1 MRKFKILTLILFLQF
16 VAFGQTKLLT
26 VEDASGMNRA
36 LFPKTLRNLQW
47 KGTSDYFTYID
58 NNSLLSGH
66 VSSESRETILTLAK
80 LNSLLKNLDSDT
92 LKQFPSVTWLSSDKF
107 MFSLQ
112 QRIFTFEPDTGSLV
126 KVNAYPDKAANIDMD
141 QNTLSVAYTLE
152 NNLYIAIDNQQIKVT
167 NDHDKGIINGQAV
180 HRNEFGIN
188 QGTFWSPKGNYLAF
202 YRMDETM
209 VTDYPL
215 VNIAS
220 RPAELKNIKY
230 PMAGMT
236 SHQVTVGVFDPRTKE
251 TVFMKTG
258 DPKEQYLTCVTWS
271 PDEQSVYIALLNRD
285 QNHLKLNQYDAQT
298 GAFIQ
303 TLLEETDKEYV
314 EPEHPLYFL
323 NSRPDRFIW
332 FSERDGYSHLYLYS
346 TDGILIRQITDGS
359 WNVSEFLGTDPSD
372 EKVFY
377 LSNELSPVQ
386 QHIYSKDLTSDVTR
400 KYSKLKGT
408 HSAILNK
415 SGQYLIDINSSWSE
429 HIANEYDLINNK
441 GRIVQVLQDNS
452 DPLKEYK
459 LGETTVFTIRGRHS
473 DDLYCR
479 MIKPI
484 DFDPSKKYPV
494 FLYVYGGPHSQ
505 LVTDSWL
512 AGAGLF
518 LNYMAQQG
526 YVVFTLDNRG
536 TDNRGMSFEQA
547 IFRNLGAAEV
557 EDQMSGVE
565 YLVTLDFVDPSRIGV
580 NGWSYGGFMTISMML
595 RHPEAFKAGVCG
607 GPVTDWK
614 YYEVMYGER
623 YMDTPETNPEGYRAS
638 SLLDMAGNLK
648 GKLLLIHGTEDPT
661 VVWQQSLDF
670 IDQSV
675 KAGVDVDYF
684 VYPGHG
690 HGVGGKDRV
699 HLNQKIIDYFKEN
712 L

>member
-1 MRKFKILTLILFLQF
+1 MKKINILGLILLIPLFTS
-16 VAFGQTKLLT
+16 AQTKLLT

-36 LFPKTLRNLQW
+36 LMPKTLRNLQW

-58 NNSLLSGH
+58 NNDLVAGH
-66 VSSESRETILTLAK
+66 VSSESRETILNLAT
-80 LNSLLKNLDSDT
+80 LNSLLKEKGTDT
-92 LKQFPSVTWLSSDKF
+92 LKQFPPVTWLSSDKF
-107 MFSLQ
+107 MFSLRQ
-112 QRIFTFEPDTGSLV
+112 KVFTFEPDTGLLV
-126 KVNAYPDKAANIDMD
+126 KANSYPDKAENVDID

-152 NNLYIAIDNQQIKVT
+152 NNVWIAIDNQQIRVT
-167 NDHDKGIINGQAV
+167 DDRDKGIVNGQSV

-188 QGTFWSPKGNYLAF
+188 KGTFWSPKGNFLAF

-215 VNIAS
+215 VSITS
-220 RPAELKNIKY
+220 RPAEVKNIKY

-236 SHQVTVGVFDPRTKE
+236 SHQVTVGVFDPATGE
-251 TVFMKTG
+251 TVFLKTG
-258 DPKEQYLTCVTWS
+258 EPKDQYLTCVTWS
-271 PDEQSVYIALLNRD
+271 PDERSIYIAVLNRD
-285 QNHLKLNQYDAQT
+285 QNHLKMNQYDART
-298 GAFIQ
+298 GAFVQ
-303 TLLEETDKEYV
+303 TLFEETDKEYV

-323 NSRPDRFIW
+323 NSMPDRFIW
-332 FSERDGYSHLYLYS
+332 FSERDGYNHLYLYS
-346 TDGILIRQITDGS
+346 TDGILIRQITSGKWD
-359 WNVSEFLGTDPSD
+359 VSELLGTDPAD
-372 EKVFY
+372 ELVFY
-377 LSNELSPVQ
+377 LSNEEGPIQ
-386 QHIYSKDLTSDVTR
+386 QHIYAKNLTSDVTR

-408 HSAILNK
+408 HGAILNK
-415 SGQYLIDINSSWSE
+415 NGQYVIDINSSWSE
-429 HIANEYDLINNK
+429 HIANEYDLINSR

-459 LGETTVFTIRGRHS
+459 LGETTVFTIRGSHG

-484 DFDPSKKYPV
+484 DFNPAKKYPV

-505 LVTDSWL
+505 MVTDSWL

-526 YVVFTLDNRG
+526 YIVFTLDNGG
-536 TDNRGMSFEQA
+536 TSNRGIEFEQTL
-547 IFRNLGAAEV
+547 FRNLGSVEV
-557 EDQMSGVE
+557 DDQMAGVA
-565 YLVTLDFVDPSRIGV
+565 YLKTLEFVDPQRIGV
-580 NGWSYGGFMTISMML
+580 NGWSYGGFMTLSLML
-595 RHPEAFKAGVCG
+595 RHPEAFRVGVCG

-623 YMDTPETNPEGYRAS
+623 YMDTPEANPEGYRNS

-648 GKLLLIHGTEDPT
+648 GKLLVIHGTEDPT

-670 IDQSV
+670 IDQCI

-699 HLNQKIIDYFKEN
+699 HLNQKIINYFREN

>member
-1 MRKFKILTLILFLQF
+1 MKKASTLLLILVLQIF
-16 VAFGQTKLLT
+16 AFAQTKLLS

-36 LFPKTLRNLQW
+36 LMPKTLRNLQW
-47 KGTSDYFTYID
+47 RGSSDYFTYID
-58 NNSLLSGH
+58 NTNLVTGH
-66 VSSESRETILTLAK
+66 VSSEDRETLLSLTM
-80 LNSLLKNLDSDT
+80 LNFLLNDQGSDT
-92 LKQFPSVTWLSSDKF
+92 LKQFPFITWLSAGKF

-112 QRIFTFEPDTGSLV
+112 QEIFAYEPDTGYLA
-126 KVNAYPDKAANIDMD
+126 KVNAYPDKAANIDID

-152 NNLYIAIDNQQIKVT
+152 NNLYVAIDNHQVKIT
-167 NDHDKGIINGQAV
+167 NDQDKGIVNGQAV

-188 QGTFWSPKGNYLAF
+188 KGTFWSPKGNYLAF

-215 VNIAS
+215 VDIAR
-220 RPAELKNIKY
+220 RPAEVKNIKY

-236 SHQVTVGVFDPRTKE
+236 SHQVTVGVFDTKTGE
-251 TVFMKTG
+251 TVFLST
-258 DPKEQYLTCVTWS
+258 DEPKEQYLTCVTWS
-271 PDEQSVYIALLNRD
+271 PDEQSIYVALLNRD
-285 QNHLKLNQYDAQT
+285 QNHLKLNQYDART
-298 GAFIQ
+298 GVFVQ
-303 TLLEETDKEYV
+303 TLLEETDREYV

-346 TDGILIRQITDGS
+346 TDGILIRQITDGK
-359 WNVSEFLGTDPSD
+359 WDVSEFLGTDPAD
-372 EKVFY
+372 ELVFY
-377 LSNELSPVQ
+377 TSNEESPIQ
-386 QHIYSKDLTSDVTR
+386 QHIYSKSLLSDVTR

-415 SGQYLIDINSSWSE
+415 NGLYLIDINSSWSE

-452 DPLKEYK
+452 DPLEEYK
-459 LGETTVFTIRGRHS
+459 MGETTVFTIRGRHS

-484 DFDPSKKYPV
+484 DFDPAKKYPV

-518 LNYMAQQG
+518 LNYMAQRG

-536 TDNRGMSFEQA
+536 TDNRGMDFEQA

-557 EDQMSGVE
+557 EDQMSGVD
-565 YLVTLDFVDPSRIGV
+565 YLKTLDFVDPGRIGV
-580 NGWSYGGFMTISMML
+580 NGWSYGGFMTISLML
-595 RHPEAFKAGVCG
+595 RNPEAFKVGVCG

-623 YMDTPETNPEGYRAS
+623 YMDTPETNPEGYRNS

-648 GKLLLIHGTEDPT
+648 GKLLVIHGTEDPT

-670 IDQSV
+670 IDQCI

-699 HLNQKIIDYFKEN
+699 YLNQQIINYFKEN

>member
-1 MRKFKILTLILFLQF
+1 MKKATILVLILVSQIF
-16 VAFGQTKLLT
+16 AFGQTKLLT

-36 LFPKTLRNLQW
+36 LMPKTLRTLQW
-47 KGTSDYFTYID
+47 RGSGDYFTYID

-66 VSSESRETILTLAK
+66 VSSESRETILTLAR
-80 LNSLLKNLDSDT
+80 LNSLLKDQGSDT
-92 LKQFPSVTWLSSDKF
+92 LKQFPSVTWLSSEKF
-107 MFSLQ
+107 MFSFQ
-112 QRIFTFEPDTGSLV
+112 QRIFAYEPDTGSLV
-126 KVNAYPDKAANIDMD
+126 RVNAYPDKAANIDID
-141 QNTLSVAYTLE
+141 QATLSVAYTLE
-152 NNLYIAIDNQQIKVT
+152 NNLYVAIDNQQFKVT
-167 NDHDKGIINGQAV
+167 NDQDKGIVNGQAV

-188 QGTFWSPKGNYLAF
+188 KGTFWSPKGNYLAF

-215 VNIAS
+215 VSITT
-220 RPAELKNIKY
+220 RPAEVKNIKY
-230 PMAGMT
+230 PMSGMT
-236 SHQVTVGVFDPRTKE
+236 SHQVTVGVFDPRTEE
-251 TVFMKTG
+251 TVFLKTG
-258 DPKEQYLTCVTWS
+258 EPKEQYLTCVTWS
-271 PDEQSVYIALLNRD
+271 PDEQSVYVALLNRD
-285 QNHLKLNQYDAQT
+285 QNHLKLNQYDART
-298 GAFIQ
+298 GAFVQ

-332 FSERDGYSHLYLYS
+332 FSERDGYNHLYLYS
-346 TDGILIRQITDGS
+346 TDGILIRQITDGP
-359 WNVSEFLGTDPSD
+359 WNVSEFLGTDPAD
-372 EKVFY
+372 ELVFY
-377 LSNELSPVQ
+377 TSNEESPIQ
-386 QHIYSKDLTSDVTR
+386 RHIYSRNLTSDVTR

-408 HSAILNK
+408 HTAILNK
-415 SGQYLIDINSSWSE
+415 NGQYLIDINSSWSE
-429 HIANEYDLINNK
+429 NIANEYDLINNK

-494 FLYVYGGPHSQ
+494 FIYVYGGPHSQ

-536 TDNRGMSFEQA
+536 TDNRGMDFEQA

-557 EDQMSGVE
+557 EDQMSGVD
-565 YLVTLDFVDPSRIGV
+565 YLKTLNFVDPNRIGV
-580 NGWSYGGFMTISMML
+580 NGWSYGGFMTISLML
-595 RHPEAFKAGVCG
+595 RNPEAFKAGVCG

-623 YMDTPETNPEGYRAS
+623 YMDTPETNPDGYRAS

-670 IDQSV
+670 IDQCV

-699 HLNQKIIDYFKEN
+699 YLNQQIINYFKEN